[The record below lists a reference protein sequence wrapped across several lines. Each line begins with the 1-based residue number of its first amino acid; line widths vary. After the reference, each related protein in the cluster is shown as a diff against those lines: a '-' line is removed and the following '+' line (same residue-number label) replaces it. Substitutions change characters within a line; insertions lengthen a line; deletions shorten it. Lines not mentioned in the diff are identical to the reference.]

1 MKAIKRILV
10 PTDFSDNARTA
21 FDYAL
26 NLAEAMKAS
35 IKVVHIYTDS
45 TPEMAIAQIS
55 YAGGGKSIAEVN
67 EALANFVDEEM
78 EMADNIATARK
89 VKVEAE
95 VYYGSPVQD
104 IVAMSKTGEFDLIIM
119 GSMGEKNWGELMFGS
134 VSTHVSQK
142 AYCPVLLVPNE
153 VVYEKVNNIVYA
165 CDFDHKSFK
174 HVGLVSDVAKTF
186 AANVHLLFVKTVE
199 NERTSY
205 EVDVEDM
212 RTVFH
217 TQAPRLT
224 YTSKIITEDD
234 VVEGINQYSKVN
246 YIDMVV
252 AVTKHRRFWDRIL
265 HSSKTK
271 EMAIYSEL
279 PVLIIKAD
287 D

>member
-10 PTDFSDNARTA
+10 PTDFSDNARAA

-26 NLAEAMKAS
+26 NLAEDMKAS
-35 IKVVHIYTDS
+35 IKVIHVYTDY
-45 TPEMAIAQIS
+45 TPEMALAEVS
-55 YAGGGKSIAEVN
+55 YVAGGKSMAEIT
-67 EALANFVDEEM
+67 EALANFLDEEM
-78 EMADNIATARK
+78 DTASHISTARK

-95 VYYGSPVQD
+95 VYYGTPVQD
-104 IVAMSKTGEFDLIIM
+104 IVALSKTNEFDLIVM
-119 GSMGEKNWGELMFGS
+119 GTAGQKNWGELMFGS

-142 AYCPVLLVPNE
+142 ASCPVLLIPNE
-153 VVYEKVNNIVYA
+153 SEYKKVKNIVYA

-186 AANVHLLFVKTVE
+186 GANVHLLFVKTEE
-199 NERTSY
+199 NERSNYNT
-205 EVDVEDM
+205 DVEDM

-217 TQAPRLT
+217 AQAPKLT
-224 YTSKIITEDD
+224 YTSDIIAEDD
-234 VVEGINQYSKVN
+234 VVEGINRYGKTN
-246 YIDMVV
+246 KIDMVV

-265 HSSKTK
+265 HSSKVK

-279 PVLIIKAD
+279 PVLVIKAD